1 MPNDKRKKL
10 TIAKIRTKMKMTEI
24 DFSDFLT
31 QMKVCLLDKNEEQ
44 KRFGRRKEFCKRIL
58 NNKQVSE

>member
-1 MPNDKRKKL
+1 
-10 TIAKIRTKMKMTEI
+10 MTEI

-44 KRFGRRKEFCKRIL
+44 KDLEEEKSLVKEFSITNR
-58 NNKQVSE
+58 